1 MKFWLLENDSI
12 DNDIKY
18 KEIDFPDIT
27 EEIFENNQ
35 HDIILDNYLQNA
47 NLDSFSSHFFF
58 DNDRVMYD
66 DDDETLEIDSSELVA
81 NVDNDANIYQ
91 RSVQDEAIGL
101 LSEASQYVTDPILK
115 GRIETFFG
123 N

>member
-1 MKFWLLENDSI
+1 MWKGIKMKFWLLENDSI

-27 EEIFENNQ
+27 EEMFENNQ

-66 DDDETLEIDSSELVA
+66 EDETSE
-81 NVDNDANIYQ
+81 NDANIYQ